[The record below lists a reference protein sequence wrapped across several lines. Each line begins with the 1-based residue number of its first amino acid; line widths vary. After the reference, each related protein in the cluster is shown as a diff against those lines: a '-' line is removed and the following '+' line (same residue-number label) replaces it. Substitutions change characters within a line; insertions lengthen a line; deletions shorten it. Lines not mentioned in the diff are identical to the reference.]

1 MAEMEERLIDN
12 NGSDKW
18 TEITPLPE
26 WEEEYYLVYTAKKY
40 GKWVML
46 KALKPEYAS
55 LPEYQDML
63 EKEFEVRYNLAH
75 PHIVMINDIE
85 DVEPLGRCIIT
96 DDVYGDSLQKLIREN
111 RVTPDIIEKL
121 EHDLVDAID
130 YIQSNHIAHHPISP
144 KNIIFTENV
153 GNLKL
158 IDVGFDQLMHIE
170 PADVQEDIANYGKV
184 LEEALKHV
192 DGKYPHLH
200 KVAQRCQDPNPQKR
214 YHDVQDLHLAFEKRS
229 SNQLY
234 ILIIIFL
241 SLMVLLLAWLNYQKS
256 YTPIINQDRAQLEV
270 TAHDFQ
276 PFIYSYINR

>member
-1 MAEMEERLIDN
+1 MADMEERLIDN

-18 TEITPLPE
+18 TEITLLPE

-55 LPEYQDML
+55 LPEYQEML

-170 PADVQEDIANYGKV
+170 PAGVQEDIANYGKV

-214 YHDVQDLHLAFEKRS
+214 YHDVQDLHLALEKRS

-276 PFIYSYINR
+276 PFIYSNINR

>member
-1 MAEMEERLIDN
+1 MADMEERLIDN

-18 TEITPLPE
+18 TEITLLPE

-46 KALKPEYAS
+46 KALKPEYAA
-55 LPEYQDML
+55 LPEYQEML
-63 EKEFEVRYNLAH
+63 EKEFDVRYNLAH

-96 DDVYGDSLQKLIREN
+96 DDVYGDSLRKLIKEN
-111 RVTPDIIEKL
+111 RITPEIIEKL

-144 KNIIFTENV
+144 ENIIFTENV

-170 PADVQEDIANYGKV
+170 PADVQEDINNYGKV

-192 DGKYPHLH
+192 DGKYPNLH
-200 KVAQRCQDPNPQKR
+200 KVAQRCQDPNRR
-214 YHDVQDLHLAFEKRS
+214 YHDVQDLHLALEKRS

-234 ILIIIFL
+234 ILIIVFL

-256 YTPIINQDRAQLEV
+256 YTPIINKDHAQL
-270 TAHDFQ
+270 TMTHHDIH
-276 PFIYSYINR
+276 PYLSPDINR